1 MRNVIK
7 ILLLF
12 LSLSPFVTA
21 SAQQDIKRD
30 TTYRKD
36 GTLWKISE
44 YVGGKLM
51 KRQTYENHK
60 LIDITSFRDGEPYG
74 WSESWDYDRDTYRRC
89 FYKGWGSPRLIDEY
103 AVWHDQKGL
112 SGRTIQNEQGYKTHS
127 FYKPDCDST
136 QTEITDTHIVL
147 RDYKDG
153 RLRSLEHYTP
163 DIVPDGVFE
172 SYHPSG
178 LVACRQLYKQ
188 GELMSEQF
196 YDHKGGSMADKV
208 DTESIAPNEQ
218 EPIEECA
225 TTVAAKVTKLTK
237 EEYRELLRKKC
248 ESNAFHDCLEMGH
261 DLVIRNAAGEVL
273 LERHSTEE
281 DYIDG
286 GHLNF
291 AYYGCDKKLGIH
303 LGFSSYGDYNLVH
316 FFFVREKVP
325 APESSDN
332 GSEYLDIAAECVSI
346 HDSTGW
352 IAALS
357 NDDRETSAVYNLSVY
372 QHDGAEFHLLFN
384 EEIDLVA
391 GLPDMWWIGDNSLL
405 VSFSEEESYRIDIDA
420 EALNPELPEEDEGGD
435 I

>member
-7 ILLLF
+7 ILLLL

-112 SGRTIQNEQGYKTHS
+112 SGRTIQDEQGYKTHS

-153 RLRSLEHYTP
+153 RLRSLNTTRP
-163 DIVPDGVFE
+163 TSFP
-172 SYHPSG
+172 
-178 LVACRQLYKQ
+178 
-188 GELMSEQF
+188 
-196 YDHKGGSMADKV
+196 
-208 DTESIAPNEQ
+208 TECSR
-218 EPIEECA
+218 A
-225 TTVAAKVTKLTK
+225 TTPA
-237 EEYRELLRKKC
+237 
-248 ESNAFHDCLEMGH
+248 
-261 DLVIRNAAGEVL
+261 DL
-273 LERHSTEE
+273 
-281 DYIDG
+281 
-286 GHLNF
+286 
-291 AYYGCDKKLGIH
+291 
-303 LGFSSYGDYNLVH
+303 
-316 FFFVREKVP
+316 
-325 APESSDN
+325 
-332 GSEYLDIAAECVSI
+332 
-346 HDSTGW
+346 
-352 IAALS
+352 
-357 NDDRETSAVYNLSVY
+357 
-372 QHDGAEFHLLFN
+372 
-384 EEIDLVA
+384 
-391 GLPDMWWIGDNSLL
+391 
-405 VSFSEEESYRIDIDA
+405 
-420 EALNPELPEEDEGGD
+420 
-435 I
+435 